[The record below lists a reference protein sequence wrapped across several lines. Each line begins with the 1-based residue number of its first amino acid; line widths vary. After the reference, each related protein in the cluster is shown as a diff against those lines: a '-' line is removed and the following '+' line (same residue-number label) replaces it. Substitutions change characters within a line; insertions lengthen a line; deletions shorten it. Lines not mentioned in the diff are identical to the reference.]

1 MTDMVGKI
9 LHNRYKIL
17 RPVGVGGMAEVYLAQ
32 DMLLDREVAVKIL
45 RAQFNNDKS
54 LLEQFRREAQSAARL
69 IHPSIVNIFDV
80 CEENSLYF
88 IVMEYVDGRTLKSI
102 LEEQGPLKPFW
113 AVHIACELAAAL
125 QHAHN
130 RNIIHCDIKPHNVLI
145 NKSMTPKIADLG
157 RSEEHTSELQSP

>member
-1 MTDMVGKI
+1 MTAMEGKI

-45 RAQFNNDKS
+45 RAQFINDKS

-80 CEENSLYF
+80 CGENSTYF
-88 IVMEYVDGRTLKSI
+88 IVMEYVDGETLKNM
-102 LEEQGPLKPFW
+102 LDRQGPLKPFW
-113 AVHIACELAAAL
+113 AVHIA
-125 QHAHN
+125 
-130 RNIIHCDIKPHNVLI
+130 
-145 NKSMTPKIADLG
+145 
-157 RSEEHTSELQSP
+157 

>member
-88 IVMEYVDGRTLKSI
+88 IVMEYVDGRTRSNLSGPCILPVSWLPLCSMPITAILFTATSNRIMSLSI
-102 LEEQGPLKPFW
+102 K
-113 AVHIACELAAAL
+113 V
-125 QHAHN
+125 
-130 RNIIHCDIKPHNVLI
+130 
-145 NKSMTPKIADLG
+145 
-157 RSEEHTSELQSP
+157 

>member
-102 LEEQGPLKPFW
+102 LEEQGPLKPSGPCILPVSWLPLCSMPITAILFT
-113 AVHIACELAAAL
+113 ATS
-125 QHAHN
+125 N
-130 RNIIHCDIKPHNVLI
+130 RIMSLSIK
-145 NKSMTPKIADLG
+145 A
-157 RSEEHTSELQSP
+157 

>member
-88 IVMEYVDGRTLKSI
+88 I
-102 LEEQGPLKPFW
+102 F
-113 AVHIACELAAAL
+113 
-125 QHAHN
+125 
-130 RNIIHCDIKPHNVLI
+130 
-145 NKSMTPKIADLG
+145 LG
-157 RSEEHTSELQSP
+157 RAYCL

>member
-102 LEEQGPLKPFW
+102 FRGAGPAQTFLGPCILPVSWLPLCSMPITAILFT
-113 AVHIACELAAAL
+113 ATS
-125 QHAHN
+125 N
-130 RNIIHCDIKPHNVLI
+130 RIMSLSIK
-145 NKSMTPKIADLG
+145 A
-157 RSEEHTSELQSP
+157 

>member
-88 IVMEYVDGRTLKSI
+88 RRHAFIDKDIMRFDVAVNNIAVMG
-102 LEEQGPLKPFW
+102 
-113 AVHIACELAAAL
+113 
-125 QHAHN
+125 
-130 RNIIHCDIKPHNVLI
+130 
-145 NKSMTPKIADLG
+145 M
-157 RSEEHTSELQSP
+157 LQSGSQLTGNMHGPERFEWALLL

>member
-130 RNIIHCDIKPHNVLI
+130 RNIIHCDRFGALSVARTGWRLSRNGSVRHLFTGHRFV
-145 NKSMTPKIADLG
+145 
-157 RSEEHTSELQSP
+157 

>member
-1 MTDMVGKI
+1 
-9 LHNRYKIL
+9 
-17 RPVGVGGMAEVYLAQ
+17 MAEVYLAQ

-113 AVHIACELAAAL
+113 AVLLPVSWLPLCSMPITAILFTATS
-125 QHAHN
+125 N
-130 RNIIHCDIKPHNVLI
+130 RIMSLSIK
-145 NKSMTPKIADLG
+145 A
-157 RSEEHTSELQSP
+157 

>member
-130 RNIIHCDIKPHNVLI
+130 RNIIHCDIK
-145 NKSMTPKIADLG
+145 A
-157 RSEEHTSELQSP
+157 

>member
-69 IHPSIVNIFDV
+69 IHPSIVNIL
-80 CEENSLYF
+80 SL
-88 IVMEYVDGRTLKSI
+88 I
-102 LEEQGPLKPFW
+102 
-113 AVHIACELAAAL
+113 HI
-125 QHAHN
+125 
-130 RNIIHCDIKPHNVLI
+130 
-145 NKSMTPKIADLG
+145 
-157 RSEEHTSELQSP
+157 SEPTRH

>member
-69 IHPSIVNIFDV
+69 ISLQLSIFLTFSKKTV
-80 CEENSLYF
+80 CILSLWN
-88 IVMEYVDGRTLKSI
+88 T
-102 LEEQGPLKPFW
+102 
-113 AVHIACELAAAL
+113 
-125 QHAHN
+125 
-130 RNIIHCDIKPHNVLI
+130 
-145 NKSMTPKIADLG
+145 
-157 RSEEHTSELQSP
+157 

>member
-69 IHPSIVNIFDV
+69 ITLQLSIFLTFAKKTV
-80 CEENSLYF
+80 CILSLWN
-88 IVMEYVDGRTLKSI
+88 T
-102 LEEQGPLKPFW
+102 
-113 AVHIACELAAAL
+113 
-125 QHAHN
+125 
-130 RNIIHCDIKPHNVLI
+130 
-145 NKSMTPKIADLG
+145 
-157 RSEEHTSELQSP
+157 

>member
-102 LEEQGPLKPFW
+102 LEEQGHSNLSGPCILPVSWLPLCSMPITAILFT
-113 AVHIACELAAAL
+113 ATS
-125 QHAHN
+125 N
-130 RNIIHCDIKPHNVLI
+130 RIMSLSIK
-145 NKSMTPKIADLG
+145 A
-157 RSEEHTSELQSP
+157 

>member
-54 LLEQFRREAQSAARL
+54 LLASSAR
-69 IHPSIVNIFDV
+69 PSA
-80 CEENSLYF
+80 S
-88 IVMEYVDGRTLKSI
+88 
-102 LEEQGPLKPFW
+102 
-113 AVHIACELAAAL
+113 AV
-125 QHAHN
+125 
-130 RNIIHCDIKPHNVLI
+130 R
-145 NKSMTPKIADLG
+145 
-157 RSEEHTSELQSP
+157 

>member
-88 IVMEYVDGRTLKSI
+88 IEKYFRGA
-102 LEEQGPLKPFW
+102 GPAQTF
-113 AVHIACELAAAL
+113 
-125 QHAHN
+125 
-130 RNIIHCDIKPHNVLI
+130 
-145 NKSMTPKIADLG
+145 LG
-157 RSEEHTSELQSP
+157 RAYCL